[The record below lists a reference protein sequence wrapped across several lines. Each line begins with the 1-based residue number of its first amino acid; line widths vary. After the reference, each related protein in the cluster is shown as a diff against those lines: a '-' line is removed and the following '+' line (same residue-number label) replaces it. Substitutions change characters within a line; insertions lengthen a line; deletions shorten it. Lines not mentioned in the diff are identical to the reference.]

1 METLSHQEAM
11 ARLDDFLLPVGSD
24 TAALLQALV
33 KGTKPRLILEL
44 GTSYG
49 YSTAWLA
56 AAARDYGARLIT
68 LELSEKKVAYA
79 RDAIARAGLAAV
91 VDFRVGNA
99 LNILPGL
106 PDSIDFVLIDLW
118 KNLYVA
124 CLDAVYPKLASGA
137 IVVADNMLQP
147 ESSRPEAAAYRR
159 RVREL
164 GLDSVLLPV
173 GSGIELSRKTRAD

>member
-1 METLSHQEAM
+1 
-11 ARLDDFLLPVGSD
+11 
-24 TAALLQALV
+24 
-33 KGTKPRLILEL
+33 L

-68 LELSEKKVAYA
+68 LELSEKKVVYA

-99 LNILPGL
+99 LDILPEL
-106 PDSIDFVLIDLW
+106 PDSIGFVLIDLW
-118 KNLYVA
+118 KNLYVE
-124 CLDAVYPKLASGA
+124 CLNAVYPKLASGA
-137 IVVADNMLQP
+137 IIVADNMIQP
-147 ESSRPEAAAYRR
+147 ESSRPEAAAYRK

-164 GLDSVLLPV
+164 GLDSVLLPI
-173 GSGIELSRKTRAD
+173 GSGIEISTPRRSAA

>member
-1 METLSHQEAM
+1 
-11 ARLDDFLLPVGSD
+11 
-24 TAALLQALV
+24 
-33 KGTKPRLILEL
+33 
-44 GTSYG
+44 
-49 YSTAWLA
+49 
-56 AAARDYGARLIT
+56 
-68 LELSEKKVAYA
+68 LSEKKVAYA

-99 LNILPGL
+99 LDILPGL

-124 CLDAVYPKLASGA
+124 CLDTVYPKLASGA

-147 ESSRPEAAAYRR
+147 EASRPEAAAYRR

-173 GSGIELSRKTRAD
+173 GSGIEVSRKTRAD